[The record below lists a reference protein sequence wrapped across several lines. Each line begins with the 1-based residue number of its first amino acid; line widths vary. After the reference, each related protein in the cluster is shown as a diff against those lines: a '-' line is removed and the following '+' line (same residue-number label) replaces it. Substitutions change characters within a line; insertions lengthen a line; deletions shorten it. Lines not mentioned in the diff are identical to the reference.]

1 MKRILL
7 LVLTIVS
14 LSAGAQSYNNE
25 WIDYNKTYY
34 KFKIAVTGVYRI
46 PQSALAAIGLG
57 NVNASDFQLWR
68 NGQEIPVYTSVQN
81 APLDG
86 NGYIEFWGEMNDGK
100 PDLPLY
106 RVADFQ
112 LSNKWSLQTDSA
124 AFFLTVNPGG
134 NNRHFVNTPNNVA
147 GNTLTPEPFFIH
159 TVGNYYKNKINPGR
173 SEVVGKSFT
182 YSSSY
187 DQGESYTSPDIVAG
201 GATATNFTGLQPYLG
216 AGAPNAIVK
225 VNAAGNATNARKFV
239 VNVNGDSVFGATMD
253 YYEYVKGTAE
263 FPVSKLSG
271 GTANLQIRNTGTSA
285 NDRMVVASAEIHY
298 PRLFHFGSQR
308 QFYFELP
315 ANTNGNFLQ
324 ISGFN
329 HGAVVPVLYDLTNN
343 RRYEG
348 VFATSGVGSAVRFAL
363 QPSSQHRSLVLVH
376 QTVNLISTI
385 TEFEQRNF
393 VDYSRS
399 EFQGNYLIITN
410 RSLTAAVGGNDPVED
425 YRLYRSSPQGGSYN
439 AKVYLIDQLEDQFG
453 LGIKQHPLSIRNF
466 LRWARARYSAPLTN
480 VLLIGKGLIY
490 THFRA
495 NEKKPDIDKL
505 ALLPTFGFPA
515 SDNLLSAE
523 GGSSVPLTPIGRIS
537 VINKDEITAYLQK
550 VKQYEQAYNIS
561 SNAIADKAWMK
572 NVVHVTG
579 ASDNNTSDILLQALN
594 GHKKIIEDSMYG
606 GNVHTFTKTSADA
619 VQQVSST
626 KLENL
631 FREGVGVLTYFGHS
645 SASTLEFNLDNPQN
659 YDNEGKYPVFIV
671 MGCNAGSFYNY
682 NEGRL
687 FTKETI
693 SEKFVLA
700 PDRGSVAF
708 LASTHL
714 GIVHYLDIYNTRF
727 YKAMATTHYGAS
739 IGEIMDEAIRQVF
752 NATTQNDFYA
762 RFQCEQFTLHGDPAI
777 RMYSSDKPDYVIEE
791 PQVKIT
797 PSFIPVS
804 EPHFKVNAS
813 FMNIGKA
820 VNKDIIVEIK
830 RRYPDQSVDVLRKD
844 TLAFSKFMDSLVI
857 DVVPINPT
865 RDKGKNEIIVTLD
878 LGDKVAEVFENNNT
892 ITKEVYIIEDD
903 VKPVHPYNYSIVNDQ
918 NIKLVASSANPFAT
932 SRSYL
937 MEIDTTENFDSPLK
951 KSKAVTTVGG
961 IIEFDPELT
970 FTDSTVYYW
979 RVAAAVTAGT
989 PAWNVYSFVY
999 LPGNGKG
1006 FNQSHYFQHKKST
1019 NLQLELTEEGR
1030 LWEFD
1035 KSHNNLFMTHGC
1047 WGTAATEESA
1057 VSLSINNAAI
1067 SHNTCH
1073 FSSLVFNVLD
1083 SATLTPWVNTTINN
1097 SANGGLGLARFGSLR
1112 NNCAGGREINF
1123 EWRYDTPER
1132 RKLMM
1137 DFMKDSIP
1145 DGMYVVIRNFTLDPV
1160 KYPAF
1165 PQAWANDWKNDETLY
1180 GSGNSLYH
1188 YLKNAGLSPIDSF
1201 YRARPFA
1208 LVYKKNDSSFEP
1220 QWMMGEGIYDNPS
1233 MSVDVWGIQRSGT
1246 LASPVLGPARG
1257 WKEFKWEG
1265 HSIETPTK
1273 DEAFASII
1281 GIRKNGAVDTLFSG
1295 IPAAQKSFDVSSV
1308 DAEQYP
1314 FLKLF
1319 MHNNDT
1325 LAFTPYQL
1333 RFWQLYYDPVPEGA
1347 IAPNIYFETK
1357 DTVSIGAPVDFGIAF
1372 KNVSRIDFDSVKV
1385 KMSITDGNNIENIIP
1400 IPRQKELAAADT
1412 IKLKVNID
1420 TKSLS
1425 GNNTV
1430 FVNFN
1435 PDDDQPEQHLF
1446 NNYAFRNLFVIPD
1459 SLNPVMDVTFDG
1471 THILNKD
1478 IVSAK
1483 PKILIKLSDELQSL
1497 PLNDTSLFNVKVKFP
1512 DDPEPRRY
1520 YFSSSDTLQLSPP
1533 DLGSNTASVNFTPYF
1548 PVDGEYELI
1557 ITGKDK
1563 SGNLAG
1569 NVEYKVAFTVIN
1581 KPMISNM
1588 LNYPNPFTTSTAF
1601 VFTVTGSEV
1610 PQNIRIQILTITG
1623 KIVREITKEELGP
1636 LHIGRNITEFKWDGT
1651 DQYGQKLAN
1660 GIYLYR
1666 VITNLNGKSL
1676 DKYKAKGDNTDQYFN
1691 KGYGKMY
1698 LMR

>member
-7 LVLTIVS
+7 LLLTVVS

-46 PQSALAAIGLG
+46 PQSSLAAIGLG

-68 NGQEIPVYTSVQN
+68 NGEAIPIYTSVQN
-81 APLDG
+81 APLDA

-106 RVADFQ
+106 RVADHQ
-112 LSNKWSLQTDSA
+112 LNNKWSLQTDSA

-134 NNRHFVNTPNNVA
+134 SNRHYVNTLNDVA

-159 TVGNYYKNKINPGR
+159 TAANYNKGKINPGR

-187 DQGESYTSPDIVAG
+187 DQGESYTSGDIVAG
-201 GATATNFTGLQPYLG
+201 AVANSNFTALHPYLG
-216 AGAPNAIVK
+216 NDAPNAIIK
-225 VNAAGNATNARKFV
+225 VNAAGNATNPRRFV
-239 VNVNGDSVFGATMD
+239 VNVNGDSVYGATMD

-263 FPVSKLSG
+263 MSMSKISG
-271 GTANLQIRNTGTSA
+271 GSASVQVRNMGTSA
-285 NDRMVVASAEIHY
+285 NDRMVVATVELIY
-298 PRLFHFGSQR
+298 PRVFNFANQR

-315 ANTNGNFLQ
+315 ANSNGNFLH
-324 ISGFN
+324 ITGFN
-329 HGAVVPVLYDLTNN
+329 HGATKPILYDITNN

-348 VFATSGVGSAVRFAL
+348 VFASSGTGSAVRFAL
-363 QPSSQHRSLVLVH
+363 QPSSQPRSLVLVH

-385 TEFEQRNF
+385 TQFEQRNF
-393 VDYSRS
+393 VDYSRP

-410 RSLTAAVGGNDPVED
+410 RLLTGAVGGSDPVED

-466 LRWARARYSAPLTN
+466 LRWARVRYSSPLTN
-480 VLLIGKGLIY
+480 VLLIGKGLVY

-523 GGSSVPLTPIGRIS
+523 GGSSIPLTPIGRIS
-537 VINKDEITAYLQK
+537 VINKDEIVAYLQK
-550 VKQYEQAYNIS
+550 VKQYELAYNIS
-561 SNAIADKAWMK
+561 SPSIIDKAWMK

-594 GHKKIIEDSMYG
+594 GHKKIIEDSLYG

-626 KLENL
+626 RLENL
-631 FREGVGVLTYFGHS
+631 LREGVGLLTYFGHS

-659 YDNEGKYPVFIV
+659 YDNEGKYPIFIV

-687 FTKETI
+687 YTKETI
-693 SEKFVLA
+693 SERFVLA

-727 YKAMATTHYGAS
+727 YKAMSTTHYGS
-739 IGEIMDEAIRQVF
+739 TLGEIMDEAIRQVF
-752 NATTQNDFYA
+752 SATSQNDFYA

-791 PQVKIT
+791 PQVKVS
-797 PSFIPVS
+797 PSFIPIS
-804 EPHFKVNAS
+804 ETKFDVTAS
-813 FMNIGKA
+813 FMNIGK
-820 VNKDIIVEIK
+820 VINKDIVVEMK
-830 RRYPDQSVDVLRKD
+830 RTYPDQSVEILQRD
-844 TLAFSKFMDSLVI
+844 TVPFTSFIDSISYQLQ
-857 DVVPINPT
+857 INPI
-865 RDKGKNEIIVTLD
+865 RDKGLNKI
-878 LGDKVAEVFENNNT
+878 T
-892 ITKEVYIIEDD
+892 ITIDATNAVDELFETNNSITRDVYIIEDD
-903 VKPVHPYNYSIVNDQ
+903 VKPVYPYNYSIVNQQD
-918 NIKLVASSANPFAT
+918 IKFTASTANPFAINAK
-932 SRSYL
+932 YIL
-937 MEIDTTENFDSPLK
+937 EIDTTELFDSP
-951 KSKAVTTVGG
+951 SKVIRTLNSSGG
-961 IIEFDPELT
+961 AFD
-970 FTDSTVYYW
+970 FTPGMSFVDKTVYYW
-979 RVAAAVTAGT
+979 RVAKEVTSG
-989 PAWNVYSFVY
+989 PLVWNTSSFIY
-999 LPGNGKG
+999 LEGNEVG
-1006 FNQSHYFQHKKST
+1006 FNQSHIHQHFKS
-1019 NLQLELTEEGR
+1019 ELNR
-1030 LWEFD
+1030 I
-1035 KSHNNLFMTHGC
+1035 K
-1047 WGTAATEESA
+1047 
-1057 VSLSINNAAI
+1057 
-1067 SHNTCH
+1067 
-1073 FSSLVFNVLD
+1073 LD
-1083 SATLTPWVNTTINN
+1083 SASKTWDFKTTTNNIFVRNGVYPTTSDQGSFYSGTINDVEGFIGPGCN
-1097 SANGGLGLARFGSLR
+1097 FNELIFNVIHPVTFVPWKNDYSGATGLYQSFKAVCGS
-1112 NNCAGGREINF
+1112 GRDYNF
-1123 EWRYDTPER
+1123 QFLLSDITWRKR
-1132 RKLMM
+1132 IM
-1137 DFMKDSIP
+1137 DFLDSIP
-1145 DGMYVVIRNFTLDPV
+1145 DGYFVLVRTNSSSTV
-1160 KYPAF
+1160 A
-1165 PQAWANDWKNDETLY
+1165 
-1180 GSGNSLYH
+1180 GNTYASVWQDDQTILGPGQSLYH
-1188 YLKNAGLSPIDSF
+1188 KLFDQGFEDVGSF
-1201 YRARPFA
+1201 DKPRSFIA
-1208 LVYKKNDSSFEP
+1208 LFKKNRKSEYAAQSVFS
-1220 QWMMGEGIYDNPS
+1220 EGIYDAITLDGNAFATDTLGVVTSPP
-1233 MSVDVWGIQRSGT
+1233 MGPAKVWKTLIWDGQRP
-1246 LASPVLGPARG
+1246 ASPATDL
-1257 WKEFKWEG
+1257 
-1265 HSIETPTK
+1265 T
-1273 DEAFASII
+1273 
-1281 GIRKNGAVDTLFSG
+1281 
-1295 IPAAQKSFDVSSV
+1295 SFDVVGINDNGNESVLVSNLAADQTNNYDLSGV
-1308 DAEQYP
+1308 DATLYP
-1314 FLKLF
+1314 FIKLR
-1319 MHNNDT
+1319 MTTKDT
-1325 LAFTPYQL
+1325 VNYWPYQL
-1333 RFWQLYYDPVPEGA
+1333 NYWRVYYNPAPEGA
-1347 IAPNIYFETK
+1347 VAPNIYFESS
-1357 DTVSIGAPVDFGIAF
+1357 DTTSIGASVDFGIAF
-1372 KNVSRIDFDSVKV
+1372 KNVSKIDFDSIKV
-1385 KMSITDGNNIENIIP
+1385 KLSITDENNVENIIP
-1400 IPRQKELAAADT
+1400 IPRQKALVPADT
-1412 IKLKVNID
+1412 IKLKVSID
-1420 TKSLS
+1420 TRSLS
-1425 GNNTV
+1425 GNNTL

-1435 PDDDQPEQHLF
+1435 PDKDQPEQYLF
-1446 NNYAFRNLFVIPD
+1446 NNYAFRSLYVIPD
-1459 SLNPVMDVTFDG
+1459 SLNPMMDVTFDG

-1497 PLNDTSLFNVKVKFP
+1497 PLNDTSLFNVKVRFP

-1520 YFSSSDTLQLSPP
+1520 YFSSTDTLQLTPP

-1548 PVDGEYELI
+1548 PIDGEYELI
-1557 ITGKDK
+1557 VTGKDR

-1610 PQNIRIQILTITG
+1610 PQNIRVQILTITG